1 LFLCN
6 GNWTEHAQRLLNLTT
21 LFSSP
26 VPTVSLMETMQ
37 KMQSQ
42 EQSSLATF
50 QWRTLPMNASDSQRE
65 LARQMALL
73 GMDPRNYLTCSKEKE
88 MRYTDEGQ
96 ARLGDPVPTS
106 RDPEGL
112 FKKLDY
118 LFGRLNELGDAVY
131 HMHDRFVGA
140 GPETQNGL
148 AKEPPYNGAISRY
161 EDGVENAL
169 RQLSLIEERLGQIN
183 RRF

>member
-1 LFLCN
+1 
-6 GNWTEHAQRLLNLTT
+6 
-21 LFSSP
+21 
-26 VPTVSLMETMQ
+26 
-37 KMQSQ
+37 
-42 EQSSLATF
+42 
-50 QWRTLPMNASDSQRE
+50 MNASDSQRE

-73 GMDPRNYLTCSKEKE
+73 GMDPRNYQICSKEKE
-88 MRYTDEGQ
+88 MRYADEAMSGQ
-96 ARLGDPVPTS
+96 TRLGDPVPAAC

-148 AKEPPYNGAISRY
+148 AKEPLYNGAISRY

-169 RQLSLIEERLGQIN
+169 RQLALIEERLGQIN